1 MLLQRLL
8 HFVENLQ
15 INHEFFF
22 FPEKARLIYFS
33 LGLILL
39 LLLFVIYGVTL
50 ARLATFFVSKFVGLI
65 LNIITCKVLSLAASI

>member
-1 MLLQRLL
+1 M
-8 HFVENLQ
+8 N
-15 INHEFFF
+15 FFF